1 MRVVPKHIAFFNY
14 VGLGAIAFTA
24 EAQSAQ
30 RQRGAMAFP
39 LRFLSGLSAS
49 AVKDWLPS
57 NPTRDKRITLV
68 SLWLSLLFSFS
79 QVALAQTPAVS
90 WMPQNLVNGAPCVFR
105 YKPNSPLKTLSATFL
120 GKRVFFSFEKA
131 TGVWYAFAGIDYDTK
146 PGNYDL
152 ALNGETTNGQKLS
165 FAQAVPIAKGAYR
178 TTALSVPSKYVDP
191 DPADVPR
198 ILQERDLKNELFGKV
213 SATQLWAG
221 NFLTPVATNTS
232 SPFGSQRTYNGKRQ
246 SVHFGLDYGAG
257 TGTAVHAINSG
268 KVILARELYFE
279 GGCVVIDHGQGLLS
293 LYLHLSQFKV
303 KEGDTVNKSQLIAL
317 SGGTGRATGPHL
329 HLAVRWQGS
338 YVNPATLLGLKLP

>member
-1 MRVVPKHIAFFNY
+1 MK
-14 VGLGAIAFTA
+14 TA
-24 EAQSAQ
+24 A
-30 RQRGAMAFP
+30 
-39 LRFLSGLSAS
+39 RF
-49 AVKDWLPS
+49 VEV
-57 NPTRDKRITLV
+57 T
-68 SLWLSLLFSFS
+68 SLWLLLTLLIFFLPEN
-79 QVALAQTPAVS
+79 ALAQTQPVS
-90 WMPQNLVNGAPCVFR
+90 WLPEKLINGAPCVFR
-105 YKPNSPLKTLSATFL
+105 YKPATPLKSLSGTFL
-120 GKRVFFSFEKA
+120 GKRVFFSFDKA
-131 TGVWYAFAGIDYDTK
+131 SGVWYALVGIDYDTK
-146 PGNYDL
+146 PGSYDL

-165 FAQAVPIAKGAYR
+165 FAQAVPIAKGVYR
-178 TTALSVPSKYVDP
+178 TSVLSVPSKYVDP

-198 ILQERDLKNELFGKV
+198 ILKERDLKNELFSKV
-213 SATQLWAG
+213 SPTQSWAG

-246 SVHFGLDYGAG
+246 SVHFGLDYSAA

-279 GGCVVIDHGQGLLS
+279 GNCVVIDHGQGVLS

-338 YVNPATLLGLKLP
+338 YVNPATLLGLKFP